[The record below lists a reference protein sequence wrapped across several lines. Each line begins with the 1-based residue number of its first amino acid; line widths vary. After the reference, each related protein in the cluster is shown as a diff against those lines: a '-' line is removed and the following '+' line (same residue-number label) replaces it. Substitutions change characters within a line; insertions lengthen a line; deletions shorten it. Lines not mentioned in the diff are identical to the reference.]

1 MHTGVVSQH
10 RHPHPP
16 GSGTPGQRRALRT
29 ALALNAGFMVVEIVG
44 GLAFGSLAL
53 LADAGHMLADVAA
66 LGLSLLA
73 FHLAARPISASHSY
87 GFQRAEILAALANA
101 TALLVIAGLVAVEAV
116 RRIGSPPQV
125 EGGGLLAV
133 ATVGLGVNILAAWL
147 LSRERRDSPNMRSA
161 MLHLLADAAGSV
173 GAIVA
178 GVAVV
183 TAGATW
189 VDPLVSLLIAV
200 LIVGSVWT
208 LLRDVL
214 HVLLEGTPRDLDPA
228 QVAAALHEAPD
239 VDRVHHLHVWRLSS
253 GSVALSAHIVAEHV
267 ESLHAAQLLADQL
280 KAMLADRFG
289 IDHATL
295 ELECHDCRGL
305 QLISPAE
312 LRERR

>member
-1 MHTGVVSQH
+1 
-10 RHPHPP
+10 
-16 GSGTPGQRRALRT
+16 
-29 ALALNAGFMVVEIVG
+29 
-44 GLAFGSLAL
+44 
-53 LADAGHMLADVAA
+53 
-66 LGLSLLA
+66 
-73 FHLAARPISASHSY
+73 
-87 GFQRAEILAALANA
+87 
-101 TALLVIAGLVAVEAV
+101 
-116 RRIGSPPQV
+116 
-125 EGGGLLAV
+125 
-133 ATVGLGVNILAAWL
+133 
-147 LSRERRDSPNMRSA
+147 
-161 MLHLLADAAGSV
+161 
-173 GAIVA
+173 
-178 GVAVV
+178 
-183 TAGATW
+183 
-189 VDPLVSLLIAV
+189 
-200 LIVGSVWT
+200 VWT

-280 KAMLADRFG
+280 KAMLAVRFG